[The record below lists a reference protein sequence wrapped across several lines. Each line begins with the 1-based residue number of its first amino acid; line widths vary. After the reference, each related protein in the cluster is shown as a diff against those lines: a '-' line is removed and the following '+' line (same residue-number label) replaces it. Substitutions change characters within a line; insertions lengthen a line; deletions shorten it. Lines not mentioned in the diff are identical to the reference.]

1 VSGATSLKEKL
12 RSLGWPKHGCMKK
25 PFTRRLTSRLKA
37 TAILLALSFHVFAIS
52 RQVHAFPVTPP
63 RVRFTGVL
71 VPISDQSRN
80 GLLEN
85 LNVII
90 ETERLTF
97 LIDKMQ
103 IVGGVGL
110 NRVLLQRL
118 FPPLLHLTGP
128 DDLVDRLKRLE
139 TAHRALTIE
148 GLLYTV
154 SRTLF
159 LIQVDEVDECEQLT
173 AGSMC
178 PVS

>member
-1 VSGATSLKEKL
+1 
-12 RSLGWPKHGCMKK
+12 MKK

-37 TAILLALSFHVFAIS
+37 TAILLALSFYVFAIS

-85 LNVII
+85 VNVII

-103 IVGGVGL
+103 TVGGVGL
-110 NRVLLQRL
+110 NRVILQRL
-118 FPPLLHLTGP
+118 FPPLVHFIGP
-128 DDLVDRLKRLE
+128 DDLIRRLKSLE
-139 TAHRALTIE
+139 TAGEVLTIE
-148 GLLYTV
+148 GLLYTT

-159 LIQVDEVDECEQLT
+159 LIRVDEVDECD
-173 AGSMC
+173 
-178 PVS
+178 

>member
-1 VSGATSLKEKL
+1 
-12 RSLGWPKHGCMKK
+12 MKK
-25 PFTRRLTSRLKA
+25 SFTRYITSRVLEMIIA
-37 TAILLALSFHVFAIS
+37 APVPLTLWFYVCAIS
-52 RQVHAFPVTPP
+52 PQVHAFPVTPP

-71 VPISDQSRN
+71 VPINDQSRN

-90 ETERLTF
+90 ETERLIL
-97 LIDKMQ
+97 LIDKME
-103 IVGGVGL
+103 IIGGVGL

-128 DDLVDRLKRLE
+128 DNVIGRLKRLE
-139 TAHRALTIE
+139 TAHKALTIE

-173 AGSMC
+173 DGSMC